1 MLLPITLRKIVDIPS
16 VAFYCHLGRFID
28 QNKVTD
34 H

>member
-16 VAFYCHLGRFID
+16 VAFYCHLGRFSD

-34 H
+34 Q